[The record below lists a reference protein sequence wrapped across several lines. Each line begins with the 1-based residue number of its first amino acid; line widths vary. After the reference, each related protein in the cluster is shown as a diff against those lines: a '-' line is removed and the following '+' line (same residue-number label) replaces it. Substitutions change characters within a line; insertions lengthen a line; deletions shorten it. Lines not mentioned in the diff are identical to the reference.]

1 MKKITAYQ
9 RMYYYLDHAISEA
22 LREMEQQNFGTARE
36 TLRQAQELA
45 DKMRRKEEGTTDVH
59 EYIRNPYDFIERKI
73 P

>member
-1 MKKITAYQ
+1 MTAYQ

-59 EYIRNPYDFIERKI
+59 EYIHNPYDFIERKI

>member
-1 MKKITAYQ
+1 MTAYQ

-45 DKMRRKEEGTTDVH
+45 DKMRRKEEGPTDVH

>member
-1 MKKITAYQ
+1 MTAYQ

-45 DKMRRKEEGTTDVH
+45 DEMRRKEEGTTDVH